1 MPKGT
6 NQKFKLFYLLQIM
19 LEKTDDTHYLTMPQI
34 LEELLKYEVTAER
47 KSIYTD
53 LQDLEKYGVI
63 VESEQVGRSTYY
75 HVVERTFELA
85 ELKLLVD
92 SIQSSKF
99 LTVRKSNEL
108 IKKLESFCSIYERN
122 QLQRQ
127 VYVQNRIKTM
137 NETVY
142 YSVDAI
148 NQAISE
154 GKKIQFKY
162 FNWNIKKEMEFR
174 HDGAMYE
181 ISPWAL
187 SWDDENYYLVGYDDK
202 EGKVKHYRVDKM
214 KNLSMLDKP
223 REGKEH
229 FNNFDTADYAKKNF
243 GMFGGE
249 ERRIT
254 LEISN
259 DMAGVIID
267 RFGKDVTF
275 RGVDS
280 THSSVT
286 LNVAFSTHFITWIW
300 ALGDKVKIVG
310 PDSAV
315 EDVKNEIRKLIKQYD
330 V

>member
-1 MPKGT
+1 
-6 NQKFKLFYLLQIM
+6 
-19 LEKTDDTHYLTMPQI
+19 
-34 LEELLKYEVTAER
+34 
-47 KSIYTD
+47 
-53 LQDLEKYGVI
+53 
-63 VESEQVGRSTYY
+63 
-75 HVVERTFELA
+75 
-85 ELKLLVD
+85 
-92 SIQSSKF
+92 
-99 LTVRKSNEL
+99 
-108 IKKLESFCSIYERN
+108 
-122 QLQRQ
+122 
-127 VYVQNRIKTM
+127 
-137 NETVY
+137 
-142 YSVDAI
+142 
-148 NQAISE
+148 
-154 GKKIQFKY
+154 
-162 FNWNIKKEMEFR
+162 
-174 HDGAMYE
+174 
-181 ISPWAL
+181 
-187 SWDDENYYLVGYDDK
+187 
-202 EGKVKHYRVDKM
+202 
-214 KNLSMLDKP
+214 MLDKP

-315 EDVKNEIRKLIKQYD
+315 EDVKNEIRKLMKQYD